1 LAHEAKARGYSSVY
15 ALLEAEGHDKFAYQK
30 KPELVLKKI
39 IQIVVLVIFRFRFF
53 FIMLT

>member
-1 LAHEAKARGYSSVY
+1 LAHQAKARGFSSVY

-39 IQIVVLVIFRFRFF
+39 IPIVVLEIFRFRFF
-53 FIMLT
+53 